1 MRDTYSAVN
10 VGGRAPVSRST
21 TDRPSIV
28 IAEDSILMS
37 TRLKL
42 LLGRACDVLAAV
54 ADGATLVD
62 AVKLHRP
69 DVIVSDI
76 DMPRMN
82 GFEAARL
89 ILAERP
95 AARIVFVTAMHDP
108 AIVREALALG
118 CLGFVCKR
126 DAGSE
131 LVPAVRA
138 AMDGRK
144 YLSESCW
151 SALDGV
157 PGSRPTGKQEH

>member
-1 MRDTYSAVN
+1 MRDSYCAVN
-10 VGGRAPVSRST
+10 VGGRAPVSGST
-21 TDRPSIV
+21 KDRPSIV
-28 IAEDSILMS
+28 IAEDSGLML
-37 TRLKL
+37 TRLQL
-42 LLGRACDVLAAV
+42 LLGRDCEVLAAV
-54 ADGATLVD
+54 ADGAALVD
-62 AVKLHRP
+62 AVRIHRP

-82 GFEAARL
+82 GFEAARA
-89 ILAERP
+89 IRAEHP
-95 AARIVFVTAMHDP
+95 EARIVFVTAMHDP
-108 AIVREALALG
+108 ALVREALALL

-138 AMDGRK
+138 AMEGRK

-157 PGSRPTGKQEH
+157 PGSRPVGKRNH